1 MTKKMKYNTG
11 GILAAAILVL
21 LDQWTKRLAVLHL
34 KGQEAFVIWE
44 GVFELRYL
52 ENHGAAFGILQG
64 QRGVFLL
71 CTAVVLFFIGFYY
84 NRLPEQ
90 KRFTPF
96 RLTGVLLAAFGI
108 LQGQRGVFLLCT
120 AVVLFF
126 IGFYYNR
133 LPEQKRFTPFRLT
146 GVLLVAGAVGNLID
160 RLTSSYVVD
169 FLYFK
174 LIDFPIFN
182 VADCYVTVGAVL
194 LAALIIFVY
203 KEEDLEFL
211 SLRKK
216 HD

>member
-34 KGQEAFVIWE
+34 KGQEAFAIWE

-96 RLTGVLLAAFGI
+96 RLTGVLLA
-108 LQGQRGVFLLCT
+108 
-120 AVVLFF
+120 
-126 IGFYYNR
+126 
-133 LPEQKRFTPFRLT
+133 
-146 GVLLVAGAVGNLID
+146 AGAVGNLID